1 MDLKPLDRRHEAR
14 IPCSRSIWWR
24 GPADSLFQQGWLVDE
39 SEKGLAFL
47 ARSEDL
53 PRLGECVRTASVQE
67 DSDAPAPR
75 GVVRRIKPIQSGV
88 TLIAIE
94 LFPASEAVIR
104 VEAVAKQ
111 AA

>member
-1 MDLKPLDRRHEAR
+1 MDLESLDRRRDTR

-47 ARSEDL
+47 ARGAEL
-53 PRLGECVRTASVQE
+53 PRMGECVRTASVSE
-67 DSDAPAPR
+67 DSDLPAPR
-75 GVVRRIKPIQSGV
+75 GVVRRVRPIQSGV

-104 VEAVAKQ
+104 VEAVAQQ